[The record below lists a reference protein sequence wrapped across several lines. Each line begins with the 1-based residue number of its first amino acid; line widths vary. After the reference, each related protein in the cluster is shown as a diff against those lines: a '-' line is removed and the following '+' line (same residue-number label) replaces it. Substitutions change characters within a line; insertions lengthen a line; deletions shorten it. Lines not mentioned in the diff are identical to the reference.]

1 MSTDW
6 LEDYLAFTSNTE
18 PPEIFRKW
26 VGISCLASVLQR
38 KVFLPRSDDFIVY
51 PNLYIV
57 LVAPPGRAR
66 KGTSMKVGFKLL
78 TEPAMQVVL
87 SAEAT
92 TREALIR
99 ALNNSRLFYRNSEGL
114 ETPHSSLT
122 IYSPELA
129 VFLGNGST
137 QMYSDL
143 TDWYDCRD
151 QWNYETK
158 QKETSDQLLN
168 VWVNLI
174 GATTPALI
182 QKTIPPDAIGGG
194 LSSRMIFIYANRKGK
209 IVPNPKTT
217 DFERRLRAELLER
230 LEAIHLLSGS
240 FYVTPDFEELW
251 EKWYISI
258 EDNPPFK
265 DDKFAGYF
273 ERRPEIVLK
282 LSMIMHVSREPS
294 LVIDAGDLAM
304 AINTLEEAEV
314 HMPRALRGVGQ
325 NAYASIIARVIEVVT
340 RNGAMKYGEL
350 LSLFLDDVMPQEF
363 DDILVSLEKTGC
375 LNWFQNTGEVRLAD

>member
-1 MSTDW
+1 MGDW
-6 LEDYLAFTSNTE
+6 LEDYLEFTSNTE
-18 PPEIFRKW
+18 PPDIFRRW

-38 KVFLPRSDDFIVY
+38 KVYLPRSDDLIIY

-57 LVAPPGRAR
+57 LVAPPGKAR

-99 ALNNSRLFYRNSEGL
+99 ALGNARLFYRNEEGY
-114 ETPHSSLT
+114 EHPHSSLT

-151 QWNYETK
+151 VWNYQTK
-158 QKETSDQLLN
+158 QKETSDELRN

-209 IVPNPKTT
+209 IVPNPQTT
-217 DFERRLRAELLER
+217 NEERQQRSDLLER
-230 LEAIHLLSGS
+230 LEKIHLLSGR
-240 FYVTPDFEELW
+240 FVTTSAYEELW
-251 EKWYISI
+251 EKWYVSI
-258 EDNPPFK
+258 EDKPPFQ

-282 LSMIMHVSREPS
+282 LSIILHVSREANM
-294 LVIDAGDLAM
+294 LIDEIDLAR
-304 AINTLEEAEV
+304 AIYTLEQAEV
-314 HMPRALRGVGQ
+314 NMPRALRGVGQ
-325 NAYASIIARVIEVVT
+325 NSYASIIARVIEVVS
-340 RNGAMKYGEL
+340 RAGSIKYGEL
-350 LSLFLDDVMPQEF
+350 LGLFLDDVMPSEF
-363 DDILVSLEKTGC
+363 DDVLVSLEKTGC
-375 LNWFQNTGEVRLAD
+375 IHWFQNTGEIRLAD

>member
-6 LEDYLAFTSNTE
+6 LEDYLALTDNTE
-18 PPEIFRKW
+18 PPDIFRRW

-38 KVFLPRSDDFIVY
+38 KVYLSRSDDLTIY

-57 LVAPPGRAR
+57 LVAPPGKAR

-99 ALNNSRLFYRNSEGL
+99 ALNNSRLFYRNNEGF
-114 ETPHSSLT
+114 EIPHSSLT

-151 QWNYETK
+151 VWNYETK
-158 QKETSDQLLN
+158 QKETSDELRN

-217 DFERRLRAELLER
+217 DSERTLRADLLTR
-230 LEAIHLLSGS
+230 LEEIHLLAGE
-240 FYVTPDFEELW
+240 FQTTPAYEELW
-251 EKWYISI
+251 EKWYVSI
-258 EDNPPFK
+258 EDKPPFQ

-282 LSMIMHVSREPS
+282 LSLIMHVSREPTKI
-294 LVIDAGDLAM
+294 VDDVDLAR
-304 AINTLEEAEV
+304 AIYTLEQAEV
-314 HMPRALRGVGQ
+314 SMPRALRGVGQ
-325 NAYASIIARVIEVVT
+325 NTYATIIARVIEVVS
-340 RNGAMKYGEL
+340 RAGSMKYSEL
-350 LSLFLDDVMPQEF
+350 LSLFLDDVMPTEF

-375 LNWFQNTGEVRLAD
+375 ILWFQNTGEVRLAD

>member
-6 LEDYLAFTSNTE
+6 LENYLAFTDNTE
-18 PPEIFRKW
+18 PPDIFRRW

-38 KVFLPRSDDFIVY
+38 KVYLPRSDDLVVY

-57 LVAPPGRAR
+57 LVAPPGKAR

-78 TEPAMQVVL
+78 TEPAMQVQM

-99 ALNNSRLFYRNSEGL
+99 ALNNARLFYRDENGL
-114 ETPHSSLT
+114 ENPHSSLT

-143 TDWYDCRD
+143 TDWFDCRD
-151 QWNYETK
+151 QWNYQTK
-158 QKETSDQLLN
+158 QKETSDQLIN
-168 VWVNLI
+168 VWVNMI

-209 IVPNPKTT
+209 IVPNPQTT
-217 DFERRLRAELLER
+217 DRERKLRVELLEK
-230 LEAIHLLSGS
+230 LERIHLLTGR
-240 FYVTPDFEELW
+240 FVTTPAYEELW
-251 EKWYISI
+251 EKWYTSI

-282 LSMIMHVSREPS
+282 LSIIMHVSREPTM
-294 LVIDAGDLAM
+294 VIDDVDLAR
-304 AINTLEEAEV
+304 AIYTLEQAEIN
-314 HMPRALRGVGQ
+314 MPRALRGVGQ
-325 NAYASIIARVIEVVT
+325 NTYASIIARVIEVVS
-340 RNGAMKYGEL
+340 REQEIKYADL
-350 LSLFLDDVMPQEF
+350 LSLFLDDVMPTEF

-375 LNWFQNTGEVRLAD
+375 IHWFQNTGTIRLAD

>member
-1 MSTDW
+1 MDW
-6 LEDYLAFTSNTE
+6 LEDYLEMTENTE
-18 PPEIFRKW
+18 PPAIFRKW

-38 KVFLPRSDDFIVY
+38 KVFLPRSDDLIIY

-57 LVAPPGRAR
+57 LVAPPGKAR
-66 KGTSMKVGFKLL
+66 KGTSMKVGYKML

-99 ALNNSRLFYRNSEGL
+99 ALNNARLYYRNEDGL
-114 ETPHSSLT
+114 DDPHSSLT

-143 TDWYDCRD
+143 TDWYDCRSV
-151 QWNYETK
+151 WNYETK
-158 QKETSDQLLN
+158 QKETSDSLLN

-182 QKTIPPDAIGGG
+182 QRTIPPDAIGGG

-209 IVPNPKTT
+209 IVPNPQTT
-217 DFERRLRAELLER
+217 DHERRLRSDLIGRLER
-230 LEAIHLLSGS
+230 IHLLTGP
-240 FYVTPDFEELW
+240 FRVTAAYEELW
-251 EKWYISI
+251 DKWYRSV
-258 EDNPPFK
+258 EDRPPFK
-265 DDKFAGYF
+265 DDKFSGYF
-273 ERRPEIVLK
+273 ERRPEIILK
-282 LSMIMHVSREPS
+282 LSIIMHVSREPS
-294 LVIDAGDLAM
+294 MLLDDRDLAS
-304 AINTLEEAEV
+304 AIYTLEEAEV
-314 HMPRALRGVGQ
+314 NMPRALRGVGQ
-325 NAYASIIARVIEVVT
+325 NTYATIIARVIEVVA
-340 RNGAMKYGEL
+340 RAGSIKYGEL
-350 LSLFLDDVMPQEF
+350 LGLFLDDVMPAEF

-375 LNWFQNTGEVRLAD
+375 IMWFQNTGEIKLAE

>member
-1 MSTDW
+1 
-6 LEDYLAFTSNTE
+6 
-18 PPEIFRKW
+18 
-26 VGISCLASVLQR
+26 
-38 KVFLPRSDDFIVY
+38 LPRSDDLVIY

-57 LVAPPGRAR
+57 LVAPPGKAR

-99 ALNNSRLFYRNSEGL
+99 SLNNARLFYRNEDGL

-137 QMYSDL
+137 QMFSDL

-151 QWNYETK
+151 IWNYETK
-158 QKETSDQLLN
+158 QRDTSDSIVN
-168 VWVNLI
+168 VWVNMI

-194 LSSRMIFIYANRKGK
+194 LSSRIIFIYANRKGK
-209 IVPNPKTT
+209 IVPNPRTT
-217 DFERRLRAELLER
+217 ELERELRAELLTR
-230 LEAIHLLSGS
+230 LEEIHLLTGP
-240 FYVTPDFEELW
+240 FATTPAYDELW
-251 EKWYISI
+251 DKWYTSV
-258 EDNPPFK
+258 EDNPPFQ

-273 ERRPEIVLK
+273 ERRPEMVLK
-282 LSMIMHVSREPS
+282 LSIIMHVSREAS
-294 LVIDAGDLAM
+294 MIIDDIDLAL
-304 AINTLEEAEV
+304 AIKTLEHAEV
-314 HMPRALRGVGQ
+314 HMPKALRGVGQ
-325 NAYASIIARVIEVVT
+325 NSYATVIARVIEVVS
-340 RNGAMKYGEL
+340 RAGSIKYGEL
-350 LSLFLDDVMPQEF
+350 LGLFLDDVMPHEF

-375 LNWFQNTGEVRLAD
+375 LNWFQNTGEIRLAD

>member
-6 LEDYLAFTSNTE
+6 LEDYLEFTSNTE
-18 PPEIFRKW
+18 PPDIFRRW

-38 KVFLPRSDDFIVY
+38 KVFLPRSDDLIIY

-57 LVAPPGRAR
+57 LVAPPGKAR

-99 ALNNSRLFYRNSEGL
+99 ALNNARLYYRTEDGF
-114 ETPHSSLT
+114 EAPHSSLT

-151 QWNYETK
+151 VWNYQTK
-158 QKETSDQLLN
+158 QKETSDELRN

-217 DFERRLRAELLER
+217 EFERQLRAELLIR
-230 LEAIHLLSGS
+230 LEQIHLLTGP
-240 FYVTPDFEELW
+240 FRVTSAYEELW
-251 EKWYISI
+251 EKWYQSI

-282 LSMIMHVSREPS
+282 LSIIMHVSREAS
-294 LVIDAGDLAM
+294 MLIEDEDLAR
-304 AINTLEEAEV
+304 AIFTLENAEV
-314 HMPRALRGVGQ
+314 NMRQALRGVGQ
-325 NAYASIIARVIEVVT
+325 NTYATVIARVIEVVS
-340 RNGAMKYGEL
+340 RSDRIKYGEL
-350 LSLFLDDVMPQEF
+350 LALFLDDVMPSEF

-375 LNWFQNTGEVRLAD
+375 IHWFQNTGEIRLAE